1 MSAGAATGGIANCR
15 TALPPIMRAIN
26 GSGAASLAA
35 WQTPKLKHYLAGFPA
50 ADALHKA
57 QSDAEAMLR
66 RYRV

>member
-1 MSAGAATGGIANCR
+1 
-15 TALPPIMRAIN
+15 MRAIN

-35 WQTPKLKHYLAGFPA
+35 WQTPKLKHYLADFPA